1 MHDLRCTP
9 CELRLLADGCVPSVR
24 RACPGHSRWS
34 SRKGGLPIGAS
45 SSIGDDR
52 GGNPMELTLLSY
64 EIGIRRRRRG
74 PVDA

>member
-1 MHDLRCTP
+1 MNFGCSQMVVFR
-9 CELRLLADGCVPSVR
+9 RFGVLAMDTAGGH
-24 RACPGHSRWS
+24 RAW
-34 SRKGGLPIGAS
+34 GGLPIGAS